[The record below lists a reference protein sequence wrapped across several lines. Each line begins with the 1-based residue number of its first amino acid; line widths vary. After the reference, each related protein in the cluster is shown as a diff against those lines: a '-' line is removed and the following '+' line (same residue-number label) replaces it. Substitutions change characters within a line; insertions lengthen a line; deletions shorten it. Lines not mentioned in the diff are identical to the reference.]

1 MTEQQYRGG
10 RVRRF
15 AVSAEVKLTL
25 QRQGDRSMDANGA
38 ANQHGQHGESHLP
51 EDSPESVVARSFSE
65 VNLISSLCRTS

>member
-1 MTEQQYRGG
+1 MTEQHSRGG
-10 RVRRF
+10 RVRRS

-25 QRQGDRSMDANGA
+25 QRQGDRSMDANEA
-38 ANQHGQHGESHLP
+38 ANQHGQHEELHLP